1 MHCGAQSVRRNLG
14 MTSAGVGSNKCQ
26 KAFIL
31 NGLEHSEGTKS
42 GGPIWTMNMQKAF
55 PCSDVALVL
64 FFDGAFPCSAALVFQ
79 LWASLW
85 VVHYGLSE
93 GVRNIYK
100 TNAFLLIFKF
110 KGTPGVATKRIRKNN
125 ICEKDREM

>member
-1 MHCGAQSVRRNLG
+1 MQCGAQSVRRNLC
-14 MTSAGVGSNKCQ
+14 MTSAELGSNKCK

-31 NGLEHSEGTKS
+31 NGLEHFEGTHS
-42 GGPIWTMNMQKAF
+42 RGPIWTMTMQKAF
-55 PCSDVALVL
+55 PCSVAPVL

-79 LWASLW
+79 LWTFLR
-85 VVHYGLSE
+85 VVQLGLSE

-110 KGTPGVATKRIRKNN
+110 KGAPGAASKRIQKNN
-125 ICEKDREM
+125 ICEKDMEK